1 VTTTVFV
8 YTMSRTGEV
17 GAWSRYKFP
26 FHVDNFC
33 QMGNHLY
40 IRAGD
45 DVLMVDEIA
54 ATDFEDDDRAQPF
67 TGVVQWPW
75 LDLGQPGVSKQIA
88 GFDLA
93 TIGAANVGLE
103 VGYDQSN
110 KTAFT
115 DLYTIPGDTLPGTF
129 IPMPVLAPS
138 FSIRLTFSS
147 FDFWQ
152 FQAMT
157 VYLVDDRITA

>member
-1 VTTTVFV
+1 MSTTVFC

-17 GAWSRYKFP
+17 GAWSRYVFP
-26 FHVDNFC
+26 FHIDNFC
-33 QMGNHLY
+33 LMGDRLY
-40 IRAGD
+40 IRAGR
-45 DVLMVDEIA
+45 DVLMVDETA

-67 TGVVQWPW
+67 DGVIQWPW
-75 LDLGQPGVSKQIA
+75 LDNGQPGVSKQIA

-93 TIGAANVGLE
+93 TIGATNVSLE

-110 KTAFT
+110 KNAFT
-115 DLYTIPGDTLPGTF
+115 APYTIPGDTMPGTF

-152 FQAMT
+152 FQAIT
-157 VYLVDDRITA
+157 VYVNDSRITA